1 MKDKLF
7 LLVILLLSL
16 AIGLMMPIVEGACSN
31 SSYISSGS
39 GSSGGSGTSGA
50 PVKYRNSNDQNNAC
64 EIVTDHQ
71 NTVRLGDVGSL
82 LEKLTTKTTKTYG
95 DSSSLTAKVNK
106 IKNNS
111 NQLNNLAN
119 GKDTDTGDACKKYPE
134 AC

>member
-39 GSSGGSGTSGA
+39 GSSGA

-64 EIVTDHQ
+64 EVVTDHQ
-71 NTVRLGDVGSL
+71 NTVRFGDVGSL
-82 LEKLTTKTTKTYG
+82 LVKLTTKTTKTYG
-95 DSSSLTAKVNK
+95 DSSSLSTRTNK

>member
-39 GSSGGSGTSGA
+39 GSGA

-64 EIVTDHQ
+64 EVVTDHQ

-82 LEKLTTKTTKTYG
+82 LVKLTTKTTKTNKLSHIQLEG
-95 DSSSLTAKVNK
+95 CAKLAS
-106 IKNNS
+106 NS
-111 NQLNNLAN
+111 FAHVAFLV
-119 GKDTDTGDACKKYPE
+119 E
-134 AC
+134 AHELVE

>member
-1 MKDKLF
+1 MKGKLF

-39 GSSGGSGTSGA
+39 GSSGA
-50 PVKYRNSNDQNNAC
+50 PVKYRNSSDQNNAC
-64 EIVTDHQ
+64 EVVTDHQ

-82 LEKLTTKTTKTYG
+82 LVKLTTKTTKTYG
-95 DSSSLTAKVNK
+95 DSSSLSTRVNK

>member
-39 GSSGGSGTSGA
+39 GSGA

-64 EIVTDHQ
+64 EVVTDHQ

-82 LEKLTTKTTKTYG
+82 LVKLTTKTEKTYG
-95 DSSSLTAKVNK
+95 NSSKLSDKVNK
-106 IKNNS
+106 LKNNS
-111 NQLNNLAN
+111 NQLKNLAD
-119 GKDTDTGDACKKYPE
+119 GKDTNTGDACKKYPE